1 MTEQC
6 QHLTATE
13 CHRLLHLLNKFE
25 DMFDGMS
32 GTWKSTPVDLE
43 LKDNVNHVCSR
54 LYPVPKIHENM
65 FKKEV

>member
-1 MTEQC
+1 MTKQC

-13 CHRLLHLLNKFE
+13 RHRLLNLLNKFE
-25 DMFDGMS
+25 DIFDDMLD
-32 GTWKSTPVDLE
+32 TWKSTPVYLE